1 MKIVVT
7 GAGGQLGHAITA
19 AYEGHDVVALTHREL
34 DVSVERD
41 VFAAMADA
49 EPALVV
55 HTAAWTD
62 VDGCELDPD
71 RAHQVNALGAWWVA
85 RACAEVGAAMIH
97 LSTDYVFGSGGASAG
112 RPYSEFDAVEPVNA
126 YGWSKAAG
134 EELVRSA
141 LDRHFIVRTSWLC
154 GPSGS
159 NFVTTM
165 LRMGLEGGEVTVVD
179 DQIGSPTFT
188 PDLASAIH
196 ELSATNRYGTYHRTN
211 TGHCSWFDL
220 AGAVF
225 ATAGLDVQLSR
236 GSSVDFGRAAVR
248 PSWSV
253 LSNAHAEL
261 SGLRTMRRWEDGV
274 RETISEVETARLR

>member
-7 GAGGQLGHAITA
+7 GAGGQLGRAITA
-19 AYEGHDVVALTHREL
+19 AYGGRDVVALTHREL

-41 VFAAMADA
+41 VFAAMTDA
-49 EPALVV
+49 EPTLVV

-71 RAHQVNALGAWWVA
+71 RAHQINALGAWWVA
-85 RACAEVGAAMIH
+85 RACAEVGAAMVH
-97 LSTDYVFGSGGASAG
+97 VSTDYVFGGGGASEG
-112 RPYSEFDAVEPVNA
+112 RPYSEFDPVEPINA

-165 LRMGLEGGEVTVVD
+165 LRLGGERREVTVVD

-188 PDLASAIH
+188 QDLASAIR
-196 ELSATNRYGTYHRTN
+196 ELAATDRYGTYHRTN

-220 AGAVF
+220 AEAIF
-225 ATAGLDVQLSR
+225 ATAGLDVLLSR
-236 GSSVDFGRAAVR
+236 GSSLDLGRAAVR

-253 LSNAHAEL
+253 LSNAHAEGA
-261 SGLRTMRRWEDGV
+261 GLRTMRRWEDGV
-274 RETISEVETARLR
+274 RETILEADSAR